1 MGFDDLARHM
11 ASRDGKALAA
21 PSDANEFVRRAK
33 EDNRRIDRRNNLIL
47 GPILLLGG
55 LAGVIV
61 LGSLALDGAA
71 LEAGWIRSVLLMTLA
86 GGAACFGAERIWRG
100 LRG

>member
-11 ASRDGKALAA
+11 ASRDGNALAA
-21 PSDANEFVRRAK
+21 PSDANEFVRRAN

-61 LGSLALDGAA
+61 LGALALDGSAVTT
-71 LEAGWIRSVLLMTLA
+71 GWVRSVALMTLA
-86 GGAACFGAERIWRG
+86 GGAACVGAVRVWRG